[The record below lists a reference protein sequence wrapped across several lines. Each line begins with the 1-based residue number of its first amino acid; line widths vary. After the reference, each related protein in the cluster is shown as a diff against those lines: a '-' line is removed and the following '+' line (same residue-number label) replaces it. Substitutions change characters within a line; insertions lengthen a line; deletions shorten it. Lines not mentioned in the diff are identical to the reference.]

1 MADRVVP
8 GLPNSAAFAQ
18 LSFATAGSE
27 RRRRTLAAFVTGAA
41 LFAVGFVALQ
51 ADSAAA
57 TGGRPGFLAFLA
69 SAFGARPVE
78 PGPPQLVEV
87 PIDPAPAL
95 KHAKRKPLAA
105 SPLASRRPVCVRL
118 CDGFF
123 FPLAGTGRAGPV
135 DEQAACASQCP
146 DASTALY
153 FLPAGS
159 DKIEEAYSTSGE
171 RYMALATALRYRTKN
186 DRACAC
192 RETLARATPYWQD
205 PTLRKGDAVMTA
217 SGFMVYRG
225 GPHAPFGAAN
235 FTRLADAAMP
245 RGRRA
250 ELAAI
255 ERVSLTP
262 TRVVAAPQIL
272 AAAPSP
278 KMGAANEIRFIS
290 ASAAATN

>member
-1 MADRVVP
+1 MPKSAALASLSFETAGSRRRRRAA
-8 GLPNSAAFAQ
+8 AAFA
-18 LSFATAGSE
+18 
-27 RRRRTLAAFVTGAA
+27 TGAA
-41 LFAVGFVALQ
+41 LFAVGCVALQ

-69 SAFGARPVE
+69 SAFGARPLE
-78 PGPPQLVEV
+78 PNPPQLVEI
-87 PIDPAPAL
+87 PIDPTPAV
-95 KHAKRKPLAA
+95 KRAKRKPLAA
-105 SPLASRRPVCVRL
+105 TPLASRRPVCVRL

-123 FPLAGTGRAGPV
+123 FPLAGSGRAGPA

-159 DKIEEAYSTSGE
+159 DKIEEAYSESGA
-171 RYMALATALRYRTKN
+171 RYMALASALRYRTTN

-192 RETLARATPYWQD
+192 HETIARTTPYWQD

-225 GPHAPFGAAN
+225 GPHAPSGAAN

-245 RGRRA
+245 RDRRA

-262 TRVVAAPQIL
+262 TRVVVRPQI
-272 AAAPSP
+272 AAASASP
-278 KMGAANEIRFIS
+278 KLGAANEIRFVG
-290 ASAAATN
+290 AATAATN